1 MAKKILVNYDFT
13 KNEAQNMR
21 THNLAA
27 APGSPGAGQRYYDTV
42 LLSEYFWNGTAWV
55 ACDATL
61 RTGIP
66 IANLATN
73 PLARAN
79 HTGTQLASTIS
90 DFSTAVQ
97 GVTNIPNSALATNP
111 LARANHTGTQLASTI
126 SDFDT
131 QVRTSRLDQMAAPT
145 ASVSLN
151 SQKITNLAAPT
162 ASSNDA
168 ARIIDVEN
176 AVNSAA
182 AGIDS
187 KASVRA
193 IKIVTTLAG
202 VPSGLSAFDGVT
214 PVGGDRILVVDS
226 SFAANQYAG
235 VYIAAAGSWA
245 LAPDS
250 NGVGELT
257 AGAFWFVE
265 EGTTYNKTQWRC
277 NTTGAITPGTTPVA
291 IVQFGA
297 ANVYTGGAG
306 LVLTGG
312 DFAVGA
318 GTGITV
324 NADDVAINTSVV
336 ARKYAVS
343 VGDGSQS
350 SFTVTHNLNNQDALT
365 QVREVSTNN
374 VVECDI
380 QNNGVNTVVV
390 TFSPAVPTA
399 GQYRVVVIG

>member
-42 LLSEYFWNGTAWV
+42 TLSEYFWNGTAWV

-111 LARANHTGTQLASTI
+111 LARANHTGTQVASTI

-131 QVRTSRLDQMAAPT
+131 QVRTSRLDQMASPT
-145 ASVSLN
+145 GSVSLN

-193 IKIVTTLAG
+193 IKIVTTLAA

-226 SFAANQYAG
+226 TFAANQYAG
-235 VYIAAAGSWA
+235 VYIAAAGTWA

-265 EGTTYNKTQWRC
+265 EGTTYAASQWRC
-277 NTTGAITPGTTPVA
+277 NTTGAITPGTTPVT

-297 ANVYTGGAG
+297 ATSYTGGAG
-306 LVLTGG
+306 LVLTGA
-312 DFAVGA
+312 DFSVGA
-318 GTGITV
+318 GTGIAV
-324 NADDVAINTSVV
+324 NANDVAIDTSVV

-343 VGDGSQS
+343 VGDGAQT
-350 SFTVTHNLNNQDALT
+350 SFTVTHNLNNQDVHT
-365 QVREVSTNN
+365 QVREVATNN

-390 TFSPAVPTA
+390 TFSPAVPTSN
-399 GQYRVVVIG
+399 QYRVVVIG